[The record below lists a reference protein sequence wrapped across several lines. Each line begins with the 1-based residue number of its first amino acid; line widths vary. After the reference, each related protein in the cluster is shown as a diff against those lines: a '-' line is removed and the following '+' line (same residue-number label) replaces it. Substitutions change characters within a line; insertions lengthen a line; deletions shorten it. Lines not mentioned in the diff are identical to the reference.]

1 MRTNKYDIME
11 LKISSVKMFAWCI
24 TNIFPSNKKSFVI
37 LLMSYGVD
45 LKSELSL
52 KTAGKFFVYG
62 GLMERHNIEARFKVF
77 IVICV
82 ASESY
87 IKCIST
93 SL

>member
-52 KTAGKFFVYG
+52 KPAGKFFVYG